1 MMRVMRARQ
10 RGMTFWG
17 VLFIF
22 GFIAIVVLFSLRA
35 FPLYNEKMSVIS
47 AMNSVSQ
54 RPDSS
59 KLTTKNIRKYFLR
72 NIEATTNIER
82 FTDQSVKQLV
92 KVIKPRKKGQ
102 PRILHVK
109 YQATSPLV
117 AELYLLLEFDER
129 MEIRGPNTGE

>member
-1 MMRVMRARQ
+1 MRVMRARQ
-10 RGMTFWG
+10 LGMTFWG

-54 RPDSS
+54 RPDAS

>member
-1 MMRVMRARQ
+1 MRVMRARQ

-54 RPDSS
+54 RPDAS

>member
-1 MMRVMRARQ
+1 MRVMRARQ

-22 GFIAIVVLFSLRA
+22 GFIVIVVLFSLRA

-54 RPDSS
+54 RPDAS

>member
-1 MMRVMRARQ
+1 MRVMRARQ
-10 RGMTFWG
+10 CGMTFWG

>member
-1 MMRVMRARQ
+1 MRARQ

-54 RPDSS
+54 RPDAS

>member
-54 RPDSS
+54 RPDAS

>member
-22 GFIAIVVLFSLRA
+22 GFIVIVVLFSLRA

-54 RPDSS
+54 RPDAS

>member
-1 MMRVMRARQ
+1 MRIMRARQ

-54 RPDSS
+54 RPDAS

-109 YQATSPLV
+109 YQATSPL
-117 AELYLLLEFDER
+117 AADLYLLLEFDER

>member
-1 MMRVMRARQ
+1 
-10 RGMTFWG
+10 
-17 VLFIF
+17 
-22 GFIAIVVLFSLRA
+22 
-35 FPLYNEKMSVIS
+35 
-47 AMNSVSQ
+47 
-54 RPDSS
+54 
-59 KLTTKNIRKYFLR
+59 NIRKYFLR

>member
-1 MMRVMRARQ
+1 MRVMRARQ

-54 RPDSS
+54 RPDAS
-59 KLTTKNIRKYFLR
+59 KLTTKNIRKYF
-72 NIEATTNIER
+72 
-82 FTDQSVKQLV
+82 
-92 KVIKPRKKGQ
+92 
-102 PRILHVK
+102 
-109 YQATSPLV
+109 
-117 AELYLLLEFDER
+117 
-129 MEIRGPNTGE
+129 